1 VIVTEFIALLLLGT
15 IAGIDLVSGPQI
27 LLARPIVVGTLTGLI
42 LGDPASGILAGGILE
57 LYAQEVLPVGA
68 TRYPDYG
75 PGTVAAVWL
84 TNQLGT
90 SSVGFGVLT
99 ALIIAELG
107 GWSLHLLRRANGRAL
122 ELANAG
128 LVAGDVRAAAGLQVG
143 GIVRDGVRSLV
154 LTAAGLLIA
163 RLLFPLA
170 LQQTGAGEVLGAVMI
185 ATGLAG
191 AVAGAI
197 RTSGRGWRGVVL
209 AAALLIGWVVAGSI
223 GSFPRAWE
231 W

>member
-1 VIVTEFIALLLLGT
+1 MTEFIALLLLGT

-27 LLARPIVVGTLTGLI
+27 LLARPIVAGTLTGLV

-57 LYAQEVLPVGA
+57 LYALEVLPVGA

-107 GWSLHLLRRANGRAL
+107 GWSLNWLRRANGRAL
-122 ELANAG
+122 VLANAG
-128 LVAGDVRAAAGLQVG
+128 LEAGDVRAAAGLQVG
-143 GIVRDGVRSLV
+143 GLLRDALRSV
-154 LTAAGLLIA
+154 ALTAAGLLIA

-170 LQQTGAGEVLGAVMI
+170 LRQTGAGEVLGAVMI

-191 AVAGAI
+191 AIAGAI
-197 RTSGRGWRGVVL
+197 RTSGRGWRGAVL
-209 AAALLIGWVVAGSI
+209 ATALAVGWILAGSL
-223 GSFPRAWE
+223 GSFPRAWA